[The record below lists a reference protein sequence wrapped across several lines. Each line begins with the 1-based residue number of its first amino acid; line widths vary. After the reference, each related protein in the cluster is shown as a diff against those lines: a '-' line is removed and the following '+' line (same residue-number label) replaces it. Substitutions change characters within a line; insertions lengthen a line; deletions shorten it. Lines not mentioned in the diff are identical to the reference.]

1 MNRWLGIIIVALYGL
16 LSTGLNIHLHYC
28 HGKLKHVAVASQA
41 DECCKADHK
50 CGSLDGIHAS
60 CCDNQNLTF
69 ELESDHTSSA
79 YQIFEFVAIDKV
91 EIDQAPTFAADLNQG
106 SFVPS
111 LESRPP
117 PNRPIFLLNQSLVL
131 YA

>member
-1 MNRWLGIIIVALYGL
+1 MKRWLGIIIVALYGL
-16 LSTGLNIHLHYC
+16 LSTGLHVHMHYC

-41 DECCKADHK
+41 DECCKADHQ

-60 CCDNQNLTF
+60 CCDNENITF
-69 ELESDHTSSA
+69 ELESDHTSGAFKS
-79 YQIFEFVAIDKV
+79 FEFIAIDNV
-91 EIDQAPTFAADLNQG
+91 EIFKSPTITTSIDED

-111 LESRPP
+111 IESRPP
-117 PNRPIFLLNQSLVL
+117 PNRPIFLLNQSLVF